1 MQRIPVLVAFV
12 LVLVYS
18 TWSNAQSYHIRS
30 ITTEDG
36 LSQSYITSFLEDS
49 RGYVWI
55 GTFYGLNRYDGYE
68 VRAYIPNL
76 LDQWSLHATV
86 ITSIVE
92 DEYGLLWLGTDKG
105 IVIFNPFSE
114 KFVSLSEF
122 VPEAPSNFVYDLLT
136 DNSNNV
142 WFISVDNGTNTV
154 YTTQNTKAI
163 YQYLSSHATAP
174 PSLSTKQVNFP
185 EGEKIPIRL
194 FLRTDPYHCLL
205 GTGSG
210 FYQLNLSKKT
220 IVKVPAPSHS
230 FINGYARSTLLL
242 PDNDFN
248 NPIPLHERMAILSS
262 PAGIDVDASKFLFRF
277 FDQNIYSLPSEKN
290 VLTSPDLQQL
300 PIVAT
305 LDQPQS
311 FARMID
317 RNGKIW
323 IGTTG
328 SGIRVLEPVL
338 TAFDYLY
345 PNISFS
351 NPSIMP
357 NNQLWAGMYNP
368 NTCIHLTTD
377 KISSPVWAPY
387 IAAGESVN
395 SSFYDPNSHNIYLV
409 ISQAAQQAVFARFD
423 LRQNKIYH
431 IKKLKA
437 YAEHP
442 HAFFKDSQGN
452 IWLAG
457 VGNGLL
463 RYQPASQSINYWNL
477 GYLFPANNHNGQEIS
492 RCIAED
498 NNGRIWIAGDA
509 GLVMVDPSGKR
520 PVFKAFHNGL
530 KGEPVFRSSYIF
542 SVYPDPVHPDL
553 LWLGT
558 LSGGL
563 AKFNIRSEELQY
575 VTNTN
580 NHRFNVVTSIVP
592 DSKGNLWLT
601 TDKGIFHYLPATN
614 AFVDY
619 SNLSHIPQINVNA
632 AAILKTNSKT
642 ILLGSNNGLI
652 RIRPDLLP
660 SSRNSGKLCISDI
673 TIGRQPI
680 WVGIDQNKIR
690 IDENNRYSLQLT
702 HDDQFIS
709 LKFAVPTA
717 PTSEATQ
724 YRYRLKG
731 LQEEWI
737 YLGNSHSIEFVR
749 LSPGRY
755 TLETQAISSSGTW
768 SDASTLYLP
777 IYVSPPWYFSIY
789 AWIFYVLLFV
799 FILWNFIRYQRK
811 RMTLRFEAD
820 MNRQEMERLKSID
833 NFKNRFFA
841 YIAHE
846 FKTPLTII
854 MGASQRLRGQKT
866 IDDTAYPDAII
877 QEGNNMLYLINELI
891 DVTRLQD
898 KTIQPHYEH
907 RDFISLLNKII
918 KSYKNTLEINK
929 INLITTYTL
938 PSYYMDLD
946 PLRVQYIINNILS
959 NAIRYTPADGRITI
973 AVKPT
978 SDDRI
983 LISIADTGQGIPPD
997 KLPQIFNRY
1006 YRIFEEENPSY
1017 NFGLGLSFVK
1027 ELAEILHAEISVDS
1041 TPGKGTIFSLLLP
1054 VKAPAGAQ
1062 IHDVDEKTNN
1072 PGVSNW
1078 IIATNKAGADAPSVL
1093 IVDDHPTIQS
1103 YLKSVL
1109 QPYFQPIVAK
1119 NGLEGLKIAI
1129 EEIPDLILTD
1139 AMMPVMDGVE
1149 MTAKLK
1155 SNPLTSHIPVV
1166 MLSAKHEVQD
1176 RLKGQQQGV
1185 DVYIGKPFHEQE
1197 LIIVLH
1203 NLYKLQ
1209 QLWKVRYASIT
1220 SGGRVLPKDDSMP
1233 ASFSPDSIVHNDM
1246 FIQQI
1251 LDFFEKNY
1259 TSENFD
1265 AVELATLLNI
1275 SKSQLYRKVSN
1286 ISGEG
1291 IMGMLRNFRLSKAAE
1306 LLGKYPQM
1314 TTKEIAYK
1322 VGFKE
1327 YSHFSS
1333 SFKKQFQLSPSEWR
1347 KLKNKPTSP
1356 PL

>member
-1 MQRIPVLVAFV
+1 MQRIPVLIAFV
-12 LVLVYS
+12 LVLVCS

-30 ITTEDG
+30 ITSEDG

-92 DEYGLLWLGTDKG
+92 DAYGLLWLGTDKG

-114 KFVSLSEF
+114 KFMLLSEF
-122 VPEAPSNFVYDLLT
+122 VSEAPSNFVYDLLT

-142 WFISVDNGTNTV
+142 WFISVNNGINTV

-163 YQYLSSHATAP
+163 YQYLSSPATAP

-185 EGEKIPIRL
+185 EGEKVPIRL

-210 FYQLNLSKKT
+210 FYRLNLSKKT
-220 IVKVPAPSHS
+220 IIKVPAPRHS
-230 FINGYARSTLLL
+230 FIKGYARSTLLL
-242 PDNDFN
+242 PDNDFSH
-248 NPIPLHERMAILSS
+248 PIPVHERMAILSS
-262 PAGIDVDASKFLFRF
+262 PDSTNEDMTKYLFPF
-277 FDQNIYSLPSEKN
+277 FDQNIYSLPSEKS
-290 VLTSPDLQQL
+290 VLTSPDLQRL

-317 RNGKIW
+317 RNAKIW

-328 SGIRVLEPVL
+328 SGIRILEPVL
-338 TAFDYLY
+338 TAFDYLF
-345 PNISFS
+345 PDIGFS

-368 NTCIHLTTD
+368 NTCIHLTTG

-387 IAAGESVN
+387 IPAGESVN
-395 SSFYDPNSHNIYLV
+395 SSFYDSNSHNIYLV
-409 ISQAAQQAVFARFD
+409 LSQAAQQAVFARFD
-423 LRQNKIYH
+423 LRQNKIYY

-457 VGNGLL
+457 MGNELL
-463 RYQPASQSINYWNL
+463 QYQPASQSLNHWNL
-477 GYLFPANNHNGQEIS
+477 GYLFPANDHGGQEVS

-498 NNGRIWIAGDA
+498 NNGRIWIAGEA
-509 GLVMVDPSGKR
+509 GLIMVNLSGER
-520 PVFKAFHNGL
+520 PTFKAFHNGL
-530 KGEPVFRSSYIF
+530 KDEPIFRSNHIF

-563 AKFNIRSEELQY
+563 AKFDVRDEKLLY
-575 VTNTN
+575 VTNTS
-580 NHRFNVVTSIVP
+580 NHQFNVVTGIVP
-592 DSKGNLWLT
+592 DRTGNLWLI
-601 TDKGIFHYLPATN
+601 TDRGIFHYLPATN

-619 SNLSHIPQINVNA
+619 SYLSHIPKINVNA
-632 AAILKTNSKT
+632 AAILKINSET
-642 ILLGSNNGLI
+642 ILLGSNKGLV
-652 RIRPDLLP
+652 RIQPDLLP
-660 SSRNSGKLCISDI
+660 SSKNSGQLSLSDI
-673 TIGRQPI
+673 TIGGQPI
-680 WVGIDQNKIR
+680 WVGIDQNKIQ
-690 IDENNRYSLQLT
+690 IDANNRYSLQLT

-709 LKFAVPTA
+709 LKLAVPTA
-717 PTSEATQ
+717 TYKEAVQ

-737 YLGNSHSIEFVR
+737 YLGNNRSIEFVK
-749 LSPGRY
+749 LSPGKY
-755 TLETQAISSSGTW
+755 TFEAQAISSSGTW
-768 SDASTLYLP
+768 SDAVTLDLP
-777 IYVSPPWYFSIY
+777 IHVSPPWYFSIY
-789 AWIFYVLLFV
+789 AWIFYALLFIFMLWS
-799 FILWNFIRYQRK
+799 FIKYQRR
-811 RMTLRFEAD
+811 RMILKFEAD
-820 MNRQEMERLKSID
+820 INRQEMERLKSMD

-877 QEGNNMLYLINELI
+877 QESNNMLYLINELI

-898 KTIQPHYEH
+898 KTIQPHYEY
-907 RDFISLLNKII
+907 RDLISLLNKII
-918 KSYKNTLEINK
+918 KSYENILEINK
-929 INLITTYTL
+929 INFIPAYTL
-938 PSYYMDLD
+938 SSYFMDLD

-959 NAIRYTPADGRITI
+959 NAIRYTPPDGRITI
-973 AVKPT
+973 SVKPT
-978 SDDRI
+978 TDDRI
-983 LISIADTGQGIPPD
+983 LISIADTGQGIPPG
-997 KLPQIFNRY
+997 KLSQIFNRY

-1041 TPGKGTIFSLLLP
+1041 TPGTGTIFSLLLP
-1054 VKAPAGAQ
+1054 TKAPAGAQ
-1062 IHDVDEKTNN
+1062 IHNADEKTDD
-1072 PGVSNW
+1072 PDTSNW
-1078 IIATNKAGADAPSVL
+1078 IISTNKAAADAPSVL

-1109 QPYFQPIVAK
+1109 QPYFQLIVAK

-1176 RLKGQQQGV
+1176 RLKGQQHGV

-1197 LIIVLH
+1197 LIVVLH

-1220 SGGRVLPKDDSMP
+1220 SGGSVLPKDGSMP
-1233 ASFSPDSIVHNDM
+1233 TSFNPDSIVHNDM
-1246 FIQQI
+1246 FMQQI
-1251 LDFFEKNY
+1251 LDFFEEYY

-1291 IMGMLRNFRLSKAAE
+1291 IMGMLRNFRLNKAVE
-1306 LLGKYPQM
+1306 LLDKYPQM
-1314 TTKEIAYK
+1314 TTKEVAYK

-1333 SFKKQFQLSPSEWR
+1333 SFKKQFQFSPSEWR
-1347 KLKNKPTSP
+1347 KLKNKPIP
-1356 PL
+1356 PSS